1 MSKPE
6 IICINKSKI
15 AQVEYKA
22 KACFLA
28 LLRRRRLW
36 SVAQRS
42 RFFVFRQCKGRNMFS
57 ADYYEFSHV
66 PFIVQPLAVIVQL
79 SVQVL

>member
-15 AQVEYKA
+15 A
-22 KACFLA
+22 
-28 LLRRRRLW
+28 
-36 SVAQRS
+36 
-42 RFFVFRQCKGRNMFS
+42 FFVFRHCKGRNMFS
-57 ADYYEFSHV
+57 ADYYDFSHV
-66 PFIVQPLAVIVQL
+66 PFIVLPLAVIVLL

>member
-1 MSKPE
+1 MKNAYY
-6 IICINKSKI
+6 CINISMI
-15 AQVEYKA
+15 A
-22 KACFLA
+22 
-28 LLRRRRLW
+28 
-36 SVAQRS
+36 
-42 RFFVFRQCKGRNMFS
+42 FVFRQCKIKNMFS

>member
-15 AQVEYKA
+15 A
-22 KACFLA
+22 
-28 LLRRRRLW
+28 
-36 SVAQRS
+36 
-42 RFFVFRQCKGRNMFS
+42 FFVFRQCKGRNMFS

-79 SVQVL
+79 SVQVLRFSPYSKH